1 MAEIFETG
9 SAVLG
14 VAAAAINLFTLIV
27 EIADAT
33 KTIRSQIQNDAL
45 PFRSFRDL
53 IETAEYLIKFRL
65 PEAGKELVGYM
76 RDRNIFRCI
85 AEEAK
90 ALDDEIAEQMEKIQL
105 LKQKYANDYSSYPN
119 RFYAAWRWEKIRKPK
134 LELLH
139 PRMEQLKS
147 TIQLILAIIQL
158 EVMARN
164 GEGSRSRGKMEEIE
178 KLRELIRKHLEA
190 IEQLRR
196 DFPPAVK
203 PRSRNRRADSAAE
216 ICYLA
221 STVRNT
227 GRVPRI
233 AQELPPPPVSAF
245 RQTLGKTPDFESR
258 PSRKLPST
266 TCPRCYTSITTPGQ
280 TTSKSRTLV
289 QEPVQRTG
297 PEGYQ
302 PRPPTPQHD
311 IQSPPAQETAPVI
324 TAPRVDTTPKPAPS
338 LDIIIKPPPVHE
350 PPPEPLSELQPEPK
364 EEPVPEPDS
373 NSGSAP
379 SHPPSPFPEIPLID
393 GQASPRPSGPP
404 PNQDSD
410 DDPSTVPNGTLD
422 VPAPWLTHSRRPS
435 AERLPPVITSVEI
448 RNYRNQW
455 RSLPVR
461 LDTSLYIPN
470 RHDAGRREI
479 NYCGIVSLRM
489 LIDELGWPEAT
500 LLEDPKF
507 VEIRNGNRFNWD
519 LKRHEGIGRV
529 ELTWRVDQSDD
540 EWANGVVPELKR
552 ECIVSRED
560 PCEQGV
566 VLKAMPAAQN
576 ASTDGVE

>member
-1 MAEIFETG
+1 MADIFGTG

-14 VAAAAINLFTLIV
+14 VATAAIKLFTLIV

-33 KTIRSQIQNDAL
+33 RTIRRQIHNDAL

-65 PEAGKELVGYM
+65 PEAGRELVGYM
-76 RDRNIFRCI
+76 HDRNIFWCI

-90 ALDDEIAEQMEKIQL
+90 ALDDEINEQMEKIQL
-105 LKQKYANDYSSYPN
+105 LKQKYANDHSSYPN

-147 TIQLILAIIQL
+147 TIQLILAMIQL

-196 DFPPAVK
+196 DFPPVAK
-203 PRSRNRRADSAAE
+203 PGSRNRRADSAAE

-221 STVRNT
+221 STIRNR
-227 GRVPRI
+227 GKVPEI
-233 AQELPPPPVSAF
+233 AQDLPPPPVSAF
-245 RQTLGKTPDFESR
+245 RQTLGDTPDFESR
-258 PSRKLPST
+258 PGTELPST
-266 TCPRCYTSITTPGQ
+266 TCPRCYRSFRTPGQ
-280 TTSKSRTLV
+280 TRSQSVALV
-289 QEPVQRTG
+289 QESVQNTG

-324 TAPRVDTTPKPAPS
+324 TAPRVHTTR
-338 LDIIIKPPPVHE
+338 E
-350 PPPEPLSELQPEPK
+350 
-364 EEPVPEPDS
+364 
-373 NSGSAP
+373 
-379 SHPPSPFPEIPLID
+379 
-393 GQASPRPSGPP
+393 P

-410 DDPSTVPNGTLD
+410 DDPSTVPNGPLD

-448 RNYRNQW
+448 LDYRNQW

-461 LDTSLYIPN
+461 LDTSLHIPN

-479 NYCGIVSLRM
+479 NYYGIVSLRM
-489 LIDELGWPEAT
+489 LIDKLGWPEAT

-529 ELTWRVDQSDD
+529 ELTWRVDQTDD
-540 EWANGVVPELKR
+540 EWAIGVVPKLTR

-576 ASTDGVE
+576 A